1 MKEHHD
7 CHHLL
12 SSLSEF
18 ADNTL
23 DEELCAEIERHIAEC
38 EDCRIV
44 VDTLKK
50 TIYLYHETVEPP
62 SLPTEI
68 RTRLF
73 RRLDLE
79 DFLEKPATEGEPE

>member
-7 CHHLL
+7 CRHLL

-23 DEELCAEIERHIAEC
+23 DEELCAEIERHISEC
-38 EDCRIV
+38 EDCRVV

-62 SLPTEI
+62 GLPAEI

-73 RRLDLE
+73 KRLDLE
-79 DFLEKPATEGEPE
+79 DFLEKSATDGGPE